1 MDGLHYPSVYCSIN
15 EENSKNEVLHSK
27 LLRGCTWNIFVKL
40 FYFSCLMAVLWKAP
54 TGFLH
59 EYLTLTSAIK
69 DSSNHSSDKSLWLS
83 VWSIFSPQILQ
94 FNKPDFSIKQFLS
107 ILESSTFV
115 WLSEEKKQ
123 RILFSELRW
132 PTGLF
137 VLNDSNYF
145 DCLKLL
151 CGNFCQKKILFTK
164 KLRTITQFSFT
175 YIFLNLL
182 KRHLNFWHCKKNEH
196 LVLKSTSNIYS

>member
-59 EYLTLTSAIK
+59 EYLTLTSAVK

-94 FNKPDFSIKQFLS
+94 FNKPDFSIKQYSFYFGEQYICLIIRGKETEDS
-107 ILESSTFV
+107 LLRIKVAHRTVCPKWQQLI
-115 WLSEEKKQ
+115 WL
-123 RILFSELRW
+123 
-132 PTGLF
+132 P
-137 VLNDSNYF
+137 
-145 DCLKLL
+145 
-151 CGNFCQKKILFTK
+151 
-164 KLRTITQFSFT
+164 
-175 YIFLNLL
+175 
-182 KRHLNFWHCKKNEH
+182 
-196 LVLKSTSNIYS
+196 